1 VGSFLQDIMKQG
13 ATVDWRDDMKKRLG
27 SEISA
32 SAMLE
37 YFAPLTDYLKEQ
49 NKGRTYTLP
58 EKFVP

>member
-1 VGSFLQDIMKQG
+1 MKQG